1 MKLTI
6 DRNALMRALS
16 HVQAVVERRNTI
28 PILSNILM
36 VAEGDRLLREPFHP
50 LPRRGAGRAAL
61 GLRPRVP
68 PTRDPLTTT
77 PSTLPSRNLPLWRV
91 HTGRNRDGSGRF

>member
-36 VAEGDRLLREPFHP
+36 QAEGDRLMLTATDLDIEATDAAEANVKMA
-50 LPRRGAGRAAL
+50 GAVTAPAQ
-61 GLRPRVP
+61 
-68 PTRDPLTTT
+68 
-77 PSTLPSRNLPLWRV
+77 TLFDVVR
-91 HTGRNRDGSGRF
+91 

>member
-36 VAEGDRLLREPFHP
+36 EAEGDRLSLTATDLDIE
-50 LPRRGAGRAAL
+50 ATDAA
-61 GLRPRVP
+61 RPQ
-68 PTRDPLTTT
+68 
-77 PSTLPSRNLPLWRV
+77 
-91 HTGRNRDGSGRF
+91 